1 MEKIEVILRTRP
13 LSLCELISKET
24 MLPPPPILSTSDF
37 PAESRHKHSTL
48 FDLYEGFQFF
58 SPETKTQEIYEK
70 IVKKYVFS
78 WIQGINVSLFMYGQT
93 GTGKTYTILGDEQRP
108 GLLGLVMGEIMKSAQ
123 NLEKNMKN
131 AQNFEKLQCSYLEIY
146 NDNIYDLL
154 SKDVGVSLGITEDAV
169 SKEFF
174 IRDLVAKDV
183 KSLEEVMGIVE
194 QGEKNRHYAET
205 ICNHCSS
212 RSHTLFRIFFK
223 KNYEEWCFFN
233 FVDLAG
239 SERIFTGAE
248 ETKIQSN
255 TNKKKSLIPETKAI
269 NKSLFFLTHVITF
282 LAKGQTGMAA
292 PFRNSP
298 LTKLLRFVFLVF
310 SKKLLYLILNKLILG
325 LL

>member
-24 MLPPPPILSTSDF
+24 MLPPPPILSNSDF
-37 PAESRHKHSTL
+37 PSESRHKHSTL
-48 FDLYEGFQFF
+48 LDLYEGFQFF
-58 SPETKTQEIYEK
+58 SPEAKTQEIYEK

-78 WIQGINVSLFMYGQT
+78 WFQGINVSLFMYGQT
-93 GTGKTYTILGDEQRP
+93 GTGKTYTILGEEQRP
-108 GLLGLVMGEIMKSAQ
+108 GLLGLVMGEIMKSTQ
-123 NLEKNMKN
+123 NSEKNMKN

-154 SKDVGVSLGITEDAV
+154 SKDGVGVSLGITEDAV

-233 FVDLAG
+233 FVDLAR
-239 SERIFTGAE
+239 SERIFTGSGE
-248 ETKIQSN
+248 K
-255 TNKKKSLIPETKAI
+255 TNKKVCLIPETKAI

-282 LAKGQTGMAA
+282 LAKGQKRIAV
-292 PFRNSP
+292 PFWNSP
-298 LTKLLRFVFLVF
+298 LTKLLRFFGVFLKF
-310 SKKLLYLILNKLILG
+310 
-325 LL
+325 